1 MFKSDD
7 SKLPALYAALAK
19 ARAAFEALKPNQVA
33 KITHKS
39 GGQHSFTYTDLGAI
53 NEATVKALSAN
64 GLVVCQPIGE
74 AEDGILYLWTGLMH
88 ADGAALVVKT
98 ALPRP
103 EQFDDVKK
111 FGAHVTYMRRYI
123 KTGLLDLSGEEDLD
137 SNGVPP
143 GEGERVGAAEPLGGT
158 SVPPH
163 KNENLKVARRQQQET
178 VQQPQQG
185 DSPTACAVIS
195 EGQVKYL
202 LNKAAA
208 SQANIEAVLENLG
221 IAPLKAGVTTVEEF
235 NKIKTSLS

>member
-19 ARAAFEALKPNQVA
+19 ARAAFEALKPNKVA

-39 GGQHSFTYTDLGAI
+39 GGQHSFPYADLGAI

-64 GLVVCQPIGE
+64 GLVVSQFIGE
-74 AEDGILYLWTGLMH
+74 SENGILYLWTGLMH
-88 ADGAALVVKT
+88 SEGAALVTKT
-98 ALPRP
+98 ALPGP

-111 FGAHVTYMRRYI
+111 FGSHVTYMRRYI

-137 SNGVPP
+137 SNGIPP
-143 GEGERVGAAEPLGGT
+143 GEGEKVGVAQPVGGE
-158 SVPPH
+158 SQQR
-163 KNENLKVARRQQQET
+163 NESLKVARRTQQQEPA
-178 VQQPQQG
+178 QQNQQG
-185 DSPTACAVIS
+185 DHTTAVIS

-208 SQANIEAVLENLG
+208 SQANIDAVLANLG
-221 IAPLKAGVTTVEEF
+221 IAPLKAGVTTVDEF

>member
-88 ADGAALVVKT
+88 SDGATLVVKT

-137 SNGVPP
+137 SNGIPP
-143 GEGERVGAAEPLGGT
+143 GEGEKVGAAEPRQAPTL
-158 SVPPH
+158 PPYTQDIMQTDLPALTQMV
-163 KNENLKVARRQQQET
+163 KSGKKTPEGIIAFLSTKYTLNDAQRATILQINTTTAVA
-178 VQQPQQG
+178 
-185 DSPTACAVIS
+185 A
-195 EGQVKYL
+195 
-202 LNKAAA
+202 
-208 SQANIEAVLENLG
+208 
-221 IAPLKAGVTTVEEF
+221 
-235 NKIKTSLS
+235 